1 MKEFYHVITILFAC
15 VGGWIGAFIGRID
28 GLVYTL
34 LVFVLLDYITGV
46 MVAINTKT
54 LSSDVG
60 FKGICRKVLIF
71 ILVGMGHLIDT
82 HVLGGGTVVRTA
94 VIFFYLANEGLSIM
108 ENSGKLGLPIPDKL
122 KNVLEQLKDG
132 DDHEK

>member
-1 MKEFYHVITILFAC
+1 MSNIRLLEIIFAG
-15 VGGWIGAFIGRID
+15 VGGWIGWFLGGID
-28 GLVYTL
+28 GLVYTI
-34 LVFVLLDYITGV
+34 VIFVVMDYITGV

-82 HVLGGGTVVRTA
+82 HVLGDGATIRTA
-94 VIFFYLANEGLSIM
+94 IIFFYIANEGLSII
-108 ENSGKLGLPIPDKL
+108 ENSGKLGLPIPQKL
-122 KNVLEQLKDG
+122 RDILEQLKDG
-132 DDHEK
+132 DDDEK